1 MTLAAVCS
9 ASQTRTTCAAGNK
22 PAARTPGLLR
32 RVLRP
37 VPTPA
42 AQTEAPPA
50 RGQQTE
56 APEPAPSTGGSRSLV
71 SQSLDELGVLASKL
85 LMNAAS
91 FRAVRGQTHCLH
103 CRGTGR
109 ATCPAC
115 QGAGIVQREP
125 VRMNQVK
132 HAVGKV
138 QVLLGMNDAKMF
150 DNDWMKSNRCKR
162 CHGTGALPCVHCDGT
177 GRRG

>member
-1 MTLAAVCS
+1 MTLVSLCS
-9 ASQTRTTCAAGNK
+9 ASQTRTTCAASNK
-22 PAARTPGLLR
+22 PVARPSGLVR

-37 VPTPA
+37 PPAPA
-42 AQTEAPPA
+42 AQTEAPPPKERQA
-50 RGQQTE
+50 E
-56 APEPAPSTGGSRSLV
+56 APAPPPSTSGSRSLV
-71 SQSLDELGVLASKL
+71 SQSLDDLGVLASRL

-91 FRAVRGQTHCLH
+91 FRAVRGETHCLH

-109 ATCPAC
+109 VTCSAC

-162 CHGTGALPCVHCDGT
+162 CHGSGALPCVQCDGT